1 MSGRSPVGYKH
12 WRGGSWAND
21 CLRVN
26 NASRTERDAKLGGTG
41 RDCVGVYSDSAQIT
55 AFFARGMN
63 KQGTEMSVV
72 LRRYVEFLG
81 ASGVVLILGGVEITR
96 KPVCDGE
103 GGLGL

>member
-1 MSGRSPVGYKH
+1 
-12 WRGGSWAND
+12 
-21 CLRVN
+21 
-26 NASRTERDAKLGGTG
+26 
-41 RDCVGVYSDSAQIT
+41 
-55 AFFARGMN
+55 MN

-103 GGLGL
+103 GGLGLWYSSVVRYAQLRMCVFVWVCVGMSDNNIIYVLAYDENKDNIKSW